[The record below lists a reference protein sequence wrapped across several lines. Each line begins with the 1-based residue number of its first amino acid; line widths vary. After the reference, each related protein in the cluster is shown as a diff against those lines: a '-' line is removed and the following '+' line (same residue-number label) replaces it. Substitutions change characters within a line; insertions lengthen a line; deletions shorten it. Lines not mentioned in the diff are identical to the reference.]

1 MRVLLGLFFRLAKAS
16 LKVLNMDPT
25 VWIGLPTPVSHQ
37 PSRGIQVYSIPT
49 PKNTFASI
57 KNSRRKTTTNL
68 PLGSIEFVEC
78 KIKRTPNLTIPE
90 STLK

>member
-49 PKNTFASI
+49 PENTFASI
-57 KNSRRKTTTNL
+57 KNSQRKSSINL
-68 PLGSIEFVEC
+68 LLAALSLSNAKLNELRI
-78 KIKRTPNLTIPE
+78 
-90 STLK
+90 